1 MNKENN
7 IIKNFEN
14 DLILSIYKLIER
26 ESLLADFFISQK
38 DYKMAENLYLDLIIL
53 AEDLWQILGG
63 TYDYERLAKY
73 QNQITRFYEEENINL
88 DMENLDPAKRKSH
101 LGIISDN
108 IRWANNGQWIDL
120 TNDLYTIRKNYEIQ
134 AAIKLSDKS
143 FLGAKKIYQR
153 VIGINEDLIK
163 YIDDPDDKIEKSKNL
178 RDLGHINE
186 ELGNKAEAEENFSEG
201 TKILENTFDEDI
213 EISINYN
220 LAKAYYDQAEFFKAK
235 NNFDQAIVSAK
246 KGVEICRKRRGKSY
260 KISLNPVLIDLYN
273 NIAEGYFLA
282 GDLDKSSKFADLG
295 LEMAKKFDQKLGS
308 KFSKE
313 KLDRALLNRVRI
325 LNEKELK

>member
-7 IIKNFEN
+7 TTINLKN

-73 QNQITRFYEEENINL
+73 QDQITRFYEEENINL
-88 DMENLDPAKRKSH
+88 DIENINPAKRKSK
-101 LGIISDN
+101 LEIISDN
-108 IRWANNGQWIDL
+108 ISWANNGQWIDL

-134 AAIKLSDKS
+134 AAIKLSGKS

-186 ELGNKAEAEENFSEG
+186 ELGNKAEAEENFSEA
-201 TKILENTFDEDI
+201 TKILENTLDEDM

-220 LAKAYYDQAEFFKAK
+220 LAKAYYDQAEFFKDR
-235 NNFDQAIVSAK
+235 NNFNQAIVSAK
-246 KGVEICRKRRGKSY
+246 KGVEICEKRRGKSY
-260 KISLNPVLIDLYN
+260 KIALNPVLIDLYN
-273 NIAEGYFLA
+273 NLAEEYFLA
-282 GDLDKSSKFADLG
+282 GDLYKSSKFADLG
-295 LEMAKKFDQKLGS
+295 LEMARKFDQKLGS
-308 KFSKE
+308 KFSEE
-313 KLDRALLNRVRI
+313 KLDRALLNRARI
-325 LNEKELK
+325 LNKKEQK

>member
-7 IIKNFEN
+7 IIRNLEN

-73 QNQITRFYEEENINL
+73 QDQITRFYEEENINL
-88 DMENLDPAKRKSH
+88 DIENINPAKRKSK
-101 LGIISDN
+101 LEIISDN
-108 IRWANNGQWIDL
+108 ISWANNGQWIDL

-134 AAIKLSDKS
+134 AAIKLSGKS

-186 ELGNKAEAEENFSEG
+186 ELGNKAEAEENFSEA
-201 TKILENTFDEDI
+201 TKILENTLDEDM

-235 NNFDQAIVSAK
+235 NNFDQAIVSSK

-260 KISLNPVLIDLYN
+260 KVSLNPVLIDLYN
-273 NIAEGYFLA
+273 NLAEEYFLA
-282 GDLDKSSKFADLG
+282 GDLYKSSKFADLG
-295 LEMAKKFDQKLGS
+295 LEMARKFDQKLGS
-308 KFSKE
+308 KFSEE
-313 KLDRALLNRVRI
+313 KLDRVLLNRARI
-325 LNEKELK
+325 LNKKEQK

>member
-88 DMENLDPAKRKSH
+88 DIENINPAKRKSE
-101 LGIISDN
+101 LEIISDN
-108 IRWANNGQWIDL
+108 ISWANNGQWIDL

-134 AAIKLSDKS
+134 AAIKLSGKS

-260 KISLNPVLIDLYN
+260 KISLNPVLIDFYN

-295 LEMAKKFDQKLGS
+295 LEMARKFDQKLGS

-313 KLDRALLNRVRI
+313 KLNRALLNRARI
-325 LNEKELK
+325 LNEKEQ